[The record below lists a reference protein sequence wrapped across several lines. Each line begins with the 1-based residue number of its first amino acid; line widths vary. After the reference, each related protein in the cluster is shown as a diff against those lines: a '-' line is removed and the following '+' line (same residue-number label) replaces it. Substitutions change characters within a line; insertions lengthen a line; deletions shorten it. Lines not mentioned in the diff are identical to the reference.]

1 MRAMMT
7 SYLFE
12 VAAVETHVSV
22 EGGNVLEAAMTQL
35 ALHRLRLTAN
45 TTSRVQNGARGT
57 IE

>member
-1 MRAMMT
+1 MRATMT
-7 SYLFE
+7 SHLFE

-35 ALHRLRLTAN
+35 ALHRLRLAAN
-45 TTSRVQNGARGT
+45 TASRVQSGARRT

>member
-1 MRAMMT
+1 MRATMT

-35 ALHRLRLTAN
+35 ALHRLRLAAIKQRHVC
-45 TTSRVQNGARGT
+45 RVVLEER
-57 IE
+57 

>member
-1 MRAMMT
+1 MT

-35 ALHRLRLTAN
+35 ALHRLRLAAIKQRHVC
-45 TTSRVQNGARGT
+45 RVVLEER
-57 IE
+57 